1 MDVFSIPTKHNI
13 SYTFDVDGSHGS
25 FQKTTKYPELF
36 ITPPPTVANP
46 QSFTFGSDVS
56 VFPVDTMIPQ
66 LPPESSQKHEVA
78 GSDTVTSFE
87 AAKGASNDFDNLLS
101 GKQESDLS
109 LLMSLLTPENKEK
122 EMGLDFA
129 IPSDFNS
136 LFELVPDAPNLDL
149 TNYPPSETSANMQTG
164 IDFWQEPNKELP
176 ADTIKISA
184 PVGDPFV
191 AGVFNG
197 ENLKVEP
204 QESPL
209 DNSAPSFDEI
219 LTQLGEASPA
229 NSIPSPEQTPM
240 DDLLPNMN
248 SSDDGWDDHLKD
260 LFEKTFD
267 LETNYM
273 LPPAKRVHESSPSAS
288 PSDSYMPPYDQGWA
302 FEHRQ
307 SPSPPLPSPYLSS
320 PLSSPEEKPV
330 VSPPL
335 LPVDATG
342 ERGGGK
348 AKNAK
353 STILFGKH
361 ENEIIYKLLVP
372 QLGPNSKP
380 ITRDKLVLMPVEE
393 FNHLLEQ
400 AQLSEIEV
408 AFMKEWRRRG
418 KNKAAAQIARK
429 RKRDELS
436 ELDVEVEELR
446 RQRVELQLKYDRLRS
461 QIATLKKSTM
471 AKEDLVY
478 QRYSKEHGTPVSR
491 ETHLIHVVDGN
502 KVMLV
507 PRISSQ
513 ILLVK

>member
-1 MDVFSIPTKHNI
+1 M
-13 SYTFDVDGSHGS
+13 
-25 FQKTTKYPELF
+25 
-36 ITPPPTVANP
+36 
-46 QSFTFGSDVS
+46 FTFGTEVS

-78 GSDTVTSFE
+78 ESSPAASFE
-87 AAKGASNDFDNLLS
+87 AAKGASNDFDNLLL
-101 GKQESDLS
+101 GKQEPDLS
-109 LLMSLLTPENKEK
+109 SLLSLLTPENKEK
-122 EMGLDFA
+122 EMSLDFA
-129 IPSDFNS
+129 IPSDFN
-136 LFELVPDAPNLDL
+136 LFADVPNLDL
-149 TNYPPSETSANMQTG
+149 TNYPPAETTTDMQTG
-164 IDFWQEPNKELP
+164 IDCWQEPNKELP
-176 ADTIKISA
+176 ADTIKISPPA
-184 PVGDPFV
+184 GDPFM
-191 AGVFNG
+191 AGVFTE
-197 ENLKVEP
+197 ENVKVEP
-204 QESPL
+204 QESQL
-209 DNSAPSFDEI
+209 YNSAPSFDEL
-219 LTQLGEASPA
+219 LTQLGETSPV
-229 NSIPSPEQTPM
+229 NSIQSPEQMPV
-240 DDLLPNMN
+240 DDLVPSMN
-248 SSDDGWDDHLKD
+248 SSDDGWDDQLKD

-267 LETNYM
+267 LETDYM
-273 LPPAKRVHESSPSAS
+273 LPPSKRIHEDSSPSVS
-288 PSDSYMPPYDQGWA
+288 PSDSYMPPYDQDWA
-302 FEHRQ
+302 FEQRQ
-307 SPSPPLPSPYLSS
+307 STSSPLPSPYFSS
-320 PLSSPEEKPV
+320 SLSSPEEKPV
-330 VSPPL
+330 VTPPM

-361 ENEIIYKLLVP
+361 ENEIIHKLLIP

-446 RQRVELQLKYDRLRS
+446 KQRVELQLKYDRLRS
-461 QIATLKKSTM
+461 QITTLKKSTM

-478 QRYSKEHGTPVSR
+478 RRYSKEHGTPVSR
-491 ETHLIHVVDGN
+491 ETHLIHVVDGG